1 MNSTINIIKETSI
14 NNPNKVALVI
24 NDERITYKE
33 FYNDIKAFSEYLT
46 KEGIKKG
53 DYVVVKAW
61 CSKYYFISMY
71 GIILAGG
78 IFVPLERDY
87 TASQIDALNKEFGG
101 IFMLVSNDSDS
112 SLEKLLNIHFLSH
125 ENFKNILKETI
136 KEFDEPAN
144 DDVSFVI
151 YTTGTTG
158 KAKGVCLPYRYLYDT
173 SFNIKELPYD
183 SNSILLVSLPL
194 NHIFAIGRSSL
205 IFSHGATLVV
215 TDGLNN
221 FEQFYR
227 YVKEEKVNAFVFTPS
242 AINYLLA
249 LTKDELL
256 SNIDQY
262 KFFEIGGE
270 KLLKSLQEL
279 YVNLFKG
286 VRLFIGYASTESGP
300 IGVYEFSKYGPTE
313 NRVGTVNEHIK
324 FFDEKGGEVSANKE
338 QPGFIGYDAL
348 WTMKYYLNAKEETE
362 KVKHGSVV
370 LMSDY
375 GYKDE
380 EGFLCLSGRAGDV
393 IISGALKINPLEVE
407 NAAMGSGEFQECVCF
422 GKKDEIFGQKVALY
436 VVMKKGVPF
445 NKVSIRKYLA
455 SKMEKFKV
463 PKIIEEV
470 DKIERNKVGKINR
483 KYYKET

>member
-1 MNSTINIIKETSI
+1 MNSTINVIRETSI
-14 NNPNKVALVI
+14 KNPNKIALVI
-24 NDERITYKE
+24 NDERITYRE
-33 FYNDIKAFSEYLT
+33 FFNQIKAFSEYLVE
-46 KEGIKKG
+46 KGIKKG

-78 IFVPLERDY
+78 IFVPLEKDY
-87 TASQIDALNKEFGG
+87 TSTQIEALNEEFGG

-112 SLEKLLNIHFLSH
+112 SLENLLNIYFINHNSFSGV
-125 ENFKNILKETI
+125 LKETN
-136 KEFDEPAN
+136 KEFVDPN
-144 DDVSFVI
+144 SDDVSFVI

-183 SNSILLVSLPL
+183 SNSVLIVSLPL

-205 IFSHGATLVV
+205 IFSHSATLVV

-256 SNIDQY
+256 SGLDQY

-270 KLLKSLQEL
+270 KLLKSLQES

-300 IGVYEFSKYGPTE
+300 IGAYEFSKNGPTE
-313 NRVGTVNEHIK
+313 NRVGTINEHIK
-324 FFDEKGGEVSANKE
+324 FYDEKGNEVSTNKE
-338 QPGFIGYDAL
+338 TPGFIGYDAK

-362 KVKHGSVV
+362 KVKHGSIV

-393 IISGALKINPLEVE
+393 IISGAFKINPLEVE
-407 NAAMGSGEFQECVCF
+407 NVVMGSGNFQECVCF
-422 GKKDEIFGQKVALY
+422 GKKDDIFGQKVALY
-436 VVMKKGVPF
+436 VVMKKGILF
-445 NKVSIRKYLA
+445 DKVSIRKYLA
-455 SKMEKFKV
+455 SKIEKYKV